1 MNKDYYQVLGVSKNA
16 TQDDIK
22 KAYRKLAHE
31 YHPDKNHGN
40 EKKFKEI
47 NEAYQVLS
55 DKDKRSQYDQFEN
68 AFEENQGPAGFDF
81 RGKGF
86 DFMDFE
92 EILEDFFGFGAGA
105 RGKKNIKRGKDIEIQ
120 MEIPLEATL
129 TKQEKQISLH
139 KYNECSRCN
148 GKGAEPGTSINE
160 CFSCRGKGEV
170 QQIKKT
176 ILGSVTRYIICP
188 ECRGEGQ
195 KPEKPCNV
203 CKGNGRIEEKDDIKI
218 IIPAGVDSNQIIKI
232 TGKGN
237 VGKKGG
243 ENGDLYIRIFVK
255 PHLIFQRIGDDLKIT
270 MPISFSKTALG
281 DELEVPT
288 LEGKNI
294 ILKIPQGTESG
305 KIFKISK
312 KGIPHF
318 SGFGKGN
325 LYVQVNIKTPKKLTK
340 KQKEILEE
348 LKKENL

>member
-255 PHLIFQRIGDDLKIT
+255 PHPVFQRIGDDLKIT

>member
-1 MNKDYYQVLGVSKNA
+1 
-16 TQDDIK
+16 
-22 KAYRKLAHE
+22 
-31 YHPDKNHGN
+31 
-40 EKKFKEI
+40 
-47 NEAYQVLS
+47 
-55 DKDKRSQYDQFEN
+55 
-68 AFEENQGPAGFDF
+68 
-81 RGKGF
+81 
-86 DFMDFE
+86 
-92 EILEDFFGFGAGA
+92 
-105 RGKKNIKRGKDIEIQ
+105 

-255 PHLIFQRIGDDLKIT
+255 PHPVFQRIGDDLKIT